1 MLRFWPGYD
10 NKLALARMRLAETAE
25 DFIKY
30 KAAAMEVNMDAIR
43 VSDKTCIVEMPKE
56 VVTYDE
62 APLWM
67 ACTQKSQDG
76 LQNIILDFTAVERM
90 NGLGANMLVKL
101 YAETKNRGITLLVYG
116 ISAHYRDVFKV
127 TGLERAIGIYEKEAD
142 ALLAAG
148 ETSTNI
154 STAGTREHINDITQ
168 RDTTNWAKPLSKIT
182 VTEVPNGAT
191 NLNVENRRA
200 VGPVEGFGQMWEK
213 VYQQRLAGLKTTP
226 AEAIQVMKEN
236 FTKLQ
241 PPQNRFY
248 PTAAGIQP
256 NEVVLITS
264 STPGGP
270 LHTGVLI
277 LYSDDESFTFIT
289 PQGHPESGWV
299 SFHAFEQ
306 NQSTVVQIIGLARA
320 NDPVYEMAFRLM
332 GAKFQERI
340 WRHVLSSLATHLGV
354 EPQVH
359 VIKTCVDKKMQW
371 SEMTNLWYN
380 AQIRSLLYT
389 IVSPLRRPRRSKE

>member
-1 MLRFWPGYD
+1 M
-10 NKLALARMRLAETAE
+10 N
-25 DFIKY
+25 
-30 KAAAMEVNMDAIR
+30 AIR
-43 VSDKTCIVEMPKE
+43 VSEKTCIVEMPKE
-56 VVTYDE
+56 VVTHDQ

-67 ACTQKSQDG
+67 ACTQKSHVG
-76 LQNIILDFTAVERM
+76 LQNIILDFNAVERM
-90 NGLGANMLVKL
+90 NGLGASMLVKFNTD
-101 YAETKNRGITLLVYG
+101 TKNRGIALLAYG
-116 ISAHYRDVFKV
+116 LGDHYRDVFKV
-127 TGLERAIGIYEKEAD
+127 TGLERAIGIYDKVAEA
-142 ALLAAG
+142 LVAAG
-148 ETSTNI
+148 EESTNI
-154 STAGTREHINDITQ
+154 STASIREPISDRTT
-168 RDTTNWAKPLSKIT
+168 RDTINWAQPLSKIT
-182 VTEVPNGAT
+182 LAEVPNGAI
-191 NLNVENRRA
+191 NLNMENRRA
-200 VGPVEGFGQMWEK
+200 VGPVEGFGQLWEK
-213 VYQQRLAGLKTTP
+213 IYQQRLTGVKTTP
-226 AEAIQVMKEN
+226 AETIRVLKEN
-236 FTKLQ
+236 FPQLQ

-248 PTAAGIQP
+248 PTKAGIQP
-256 NEVVLITS
+256 NEVVLINS

-270 LHTGVLI
+270 VHTGVLV
-277 LYSDDESFTFIT
+277 LYSDDECFTFIT

-320 NDPVYEMAFRLM
+320 NDPLYEVAFRLV

-389 IVSPLRRPRRSKE
+389 IVSPLRRPRKSKE

>member
-1 MLRFWPGYD
+1 
-10 NKLALARMRLAETAE
+10 
-25 DFIKY
+25 
-30 KAAAMEVNMDAIR
+30 
-43 VSDKTCIVEMPKE
+43 MPKE
-56 VVTYDE
+56 VITYDE

-67 ACTQKSQDG
+67 ACTQQSQVG
-76 LQNIILDFTAVERM
+76 LQNIILDFNAVERM
-90 NGLGANMLVKL
+90 NGLGASMLVKL
-101 YAETKNRGITLLVYG
+101 SAETKNRGITLLVYG
-116 ISAHYRDVFKV
+116 LGNHYRDVFKV
-127 TGLERAIGIYEKEAD
+127 TGLELTIGIYEKEAD

-148 ETSTNI
+148 EISTNI
-154 STAGTREHINDITQ
+154 STAGAREHINDITK
-168 RDTTNWAKPLSKIT
+168 RDSTNWAKPLSKIALA
-182 VTEVPNGAT
+182 EVPNGAI

-213 VYQQRLAGLKTTP
+213 IYQQRLTGVKTTP
-226 AEAIQVMKEN
+226 VEAIRVMKEN
-236 FTKLQ
+236 FPQLQ

-256 NEVVLITS
+256 NEVVLINS

-270 LHTGVLI
+270 VHTGVLI

-306 NQSTVVQIIGLARA
+306 NQSTVVQITGLARA
-320 NDPVYEMAFRLM
+320 SDPVYEMAFRLV

-371 SEMTNLWYN
+371 REINNLWYN

-389 IVSPLRRPRRSKE
+389 TVSPFRRHRKPKK

>member
-1 MLRFWPGYD
+1 M
-10 NKLALARMRLAETAE
+10 N
-25 DFIKY
+25 
-30 KAAAMEVNMDAIR
+30 AIR
-43 VSDKTCIVEMPKE
+43 VSDKTCIVKLPKE
-56 VVTYDE
+56 VTTYDE

-67 ACTQKSQDG
+67 TCTEKSQNN
-76 LQNIILDFTAVERM
+76 LQSIILDFTAVERM
-90 NGLGANMLVKL
+90 NGLGASMLVKL
-101 YAETKNRGITLLVYG
+101 SAKTRNRGIALLAYG
-116 ISAHYRDVFKV
+116 LCGHYRDVFKV
-127 TGLERAIGIYEKEAD
+127 TGLERAIGIYKKEAD

-148 ETSTNI
+148 ETSADI
-154 STAGTREHINDITQ
+154 STVGARERINDITE
-168 RDTTNWAKPLSKIT
+168 RDRTNWAKPLSKIT
-182 VTEVPNGAT
+182 VAEVPNGAT

-213 VYQQRLAGLKTTP
+213 IYQQSLAGLKITP
-226 AEAIQVMKEN
+226 LEAIKFMKEN
-236 FTKLQ
+236 FPQLQ

-256 NEVVLITS
+256 DEVVFIDS

-270 LHTGVLI
+270 VHTGVLI

-306 NQSTVVQIIGLARA
+306 NQGTVVQIIGLARA
-320 NDPVYEMAFRLM
+320 NDPVYEMAFRLV

-354 EPQVH
+354 DPQVN
-359 VIKTCVDKKMQW
+359 VMKTCVDKKMQW
-371 SEMTNLWYN
+371 SEMTNIWYN

-389 IVSPLRRPRRSKE
+389 VMSPLWRSRKSRE

>member
-1 MLRFWPGYD
+1 
-10 NKLALARMRLAETAE
+10 
-25 DFIKY
+25 
-30 KAAAMEVNMDAIR
+30 
-43 VSDKTCIVEMPKE
+43 MPKE
-56 VVTYDE
+56 VITYDE

-67 ACTQKSQDG
+67 ACTQQSQVG
-76 LQNIILDFTAVERM
+76 LQNIILDFNAVERM
-90 NGLGANMLVKL
+90 NGLGASMLVKL
-101 YAETKNRGITLLVYG
+101 SAETKNRGITLLVYG
-116 ISAHYRDVFKV
+116 LGNHYRDVFKV
-127 TGLERAIGIYEKEAD
+127 TGLELTIGIYEKEAD

-148 ETSTNI
+148 EISTNI
-154 STAGTREHINDITQ
+154 STAGAREHINDITK
-168 RDTTNWAKPLSKIT
+168 RDSTNWAKPLSKIALA
-182 VTEVPNGAT
+182 EVPNGAI

-213 VYQQRLAGLKTTP
+213 IYQQRLTGVKTTP
-226 AEAIQVMKEN
+226 VEAIRVMKEN
-236 FTKLQ
+236 FPQLQ

-256 NEVVLITS
+256 NEVVLINS

-270 LHTGVLI
+270 VHTGVLI

-306 NQSTVVQIIGLARA
+306 NQSTVVQITGLARA
-320 NDPVYEMAFRLM
+320 NDPVYEMAFRLV

-371 SEMTNLWYN
+371 REINNLWYN

-389 IVSPLRRPRRSKE
+389 TVSPFRRHRKPKK

>member
-1 MLRFWPGYD
+1 MW
-10 NKLALARMRLAETAE
+10 LAETAE
-25 DFIKY
+25 DYIKY
-30 KAAAMEVNMDAIR
+30 KIAAMEVNMNAIR
-43 VSDKTCIVEMPKE
+43 VSDKTCIVKLPKE
-56 VVTYDE
+56 VTTYDE

-67 ACTQKSQDG
+67 ACTEKSQNN
-76 LQNIILDFTAVERM
+76 LQSIILDFTAVERM
-90 NGLGANMLVKL
+90 NGLGASMLVKL
-101 YAETKNRGITLLVYG
+101 SAKTKNSGIALLVCG
-116 ISAHYRDVFKV
+116 LGDHYRDIFKV

-142 ALLAAG
+142 ALLVAG
-148 ETSTNI
+148 ETSAII
-154 STAGTREHINDITQ
+154 STAGTREHTNDLTTS
-168 RDTTNWAKPLSKIT
+168 DTTNWAKPLSKIT
-182 VTEVPNGAT
+182 VAEVPNGAT

-213 VYQQRLAGLKTTP
+213 IYQQSLAASKITP
-226 AEAIQVMKEN
+226 LEAIKYMKEN
-236 FTKLQ
+236 FPQLQ

-256 NEVVLITS
+256 DEVVFIDS

-270 LHTGVLI
+270 VHTGVLI

-306 NQSTVVQIIGLARA
+306 NQDTIVQIIGLARA
-320 NDPVYEMAFRLM
+320 NDPVYEMAFRLV

-354 EPQVH
+354 APQVN
-359 VIKTCVDKKMQW
+359 VMKTCVDKKMQW
-371 SEMTNLWYN
+371 SQMTNLWYN

-389 IVSPLRRPRRSKE
+389 VVSPLRRSRKSKK

>member
-1 MLRFWPGYD
+1 M
-10 NKLALARMRLAETAE
+10 NA
-25 DFIKY
+25 IK
-30 KAAAMEVNMDAIR
+30 
-43 VSDKTCIVEMPKE
+43 VSDKTCIVKMPKE
-56 VVTYDE
+56 VITNDE

-67 ACTQKSQDG
+67 ACAQKSQVS

-90 NGLGANMLVKL
+90 NGLGASMLVKL
-101 YAETKNRGITLLVYG
+101 SAETKNRGITLIAYG
-116 ISAHYRDVFKV
+116 LGDHYRDVFKV
-127 TGLERAIGIYEKEAD
+127 TGLELTIGIYEKEAD

-148 ETSTNI
+148 EASTNI
-154 STAGTREHINDITQ
+154 STSSTRENINDRTR
-168 RDTTNWAKPLSKIT
+168 RDTKNWAKPLSRIT
-182 VTEVPNGAT
+182 LTEVPNGAT

-213 VYQQRLAGLKTTP
+213 IYQQRLIGVKTTP
-226 AEAIQVMKEN
+226 AEAIKVMREY
-236 FTKLQ
+236 FPKLQ

-248 PTAAGIQP
+248 PTSAGIQP
-256 NEVVLITS
+256 NEVVLINS

-270 LHTGVLI
+270 VHTGVLI
-277 LYSDDESFTFIT
+277 LYSNDESFTFIT

-306 NQSTVVQIIGLARA
+306 NQSTIVQITGLARA
-320 NDPVYEMAFRLM
+320 NDPVYEMAFRLV

-340 WRHVLSSLATHLGV
+340 WRHVLSSLATHLSV

-359 VIKTCVDKKMQW
+359 VIKTCIDKKMQW
-371 SEMTNLWYN
+371 REMTNLWYN

-389 IVSPLRRPRRSKE
+389 TTSPFRRHRKSKK

>member
-1 MLRFWPGYD
+1 
-10 NKLALARMRLAETAE
+10 
-25 DFIKY
+25 
-30 KAAAMEVNMDAIR
+30 
-43 VSDKTCIVEMPKE
+43 MPKE
-56 VVTYDE
+56 VITYDE

-67 ACTQKSQDG
+67 ACTQQSQVG
-76 LQNIILDFTAVERM
+76 LQNIILDFNAVERM
-90 NGLGANMLVKL
+90 NGLGASMLVKL
-101 YAETKNRGITLLVYG
+101 SAETKNRGITLLVYG
-116 ISAHYRDVFKV
+116 LGNHYRDVFKV
-127 TGLERAIGIYEKEAD
+127 TGLELTIGIYKKEAD

-148 ETSTNI
+148 EISTNI
-154 STAGTREHINDITQ
+154 STAGAREHINDITK
-168 RDTTNWAKPLSKIT
+168 RDSTNWAKPLSKIALA
-182 VTEVPNGAT
+182 EVPNGAI

-213 VYQQRLAGLKTTP
+213 IYQQRLTGVKTTP
-226 AEAIQVMKEN
+226 VEAIRVMKEN
-236 FTKLQ
+236 FPQLQ

-256 NEVVLITS
+256 NEVVLINS

-270 LHTGVLI
+270 VHTGVLI

-306 NQSTVVQIIGLARA
+306 NQSTVVQITGLARA
-320 NDPVYEMAFRLM
+320 NDPVYEMAFRLV

-371 SEMTNLWYN
+371 REINNLWYN

-389 IVSPLRRPRRSKE
+389 TVSPFRRHRKPKK